1 MVETWAG
8 TSIIGSK
15 MMAAI
20 IGGSP
25 ESCIGE
31 LMSSPTPGFPE
42 ITGGNKIEQGN
53 GTDIEI

>member
-1 MVETWAG
+1 
-8 TSIIGSK
+8 
-15 MMAAI
+15 MAAI